1 MFQSDFKVVADYFV
15 QMRKNHNYIPKPET
29 IEHVQ
34 ETLQLLS
41 VMAGDQRFEEAYNSA
56 NGGVK
61 NMCEVLDRIEAKG
74 RAEGEIIGEAKGR
87 AEGGLNMLIG
97 LVKDGLLS
105 IEVAAQRANKSVEE
119 FQKLVEKT
127 HKSEDTSF

>member
-1 MFQSDFKVVADYFV
+1 
-15 QMRKNHNYIPKPET
+15 
-29 IEHVQ
+29 
-34 ETLQLLS
+34 
-41 VMAGDQRFEEAYNSA
+41 
-56 NGGVK
+56 
-61 NMCEVLDRIEAKG
+61 MCEVLDRIEAKGRAEGEIIGEAKG

-119 FQKLVEKT
+119 FRKLVEK
-127 HKSEDTSF
+127 SEDISF